1 MAAGT
6 LLLNASYEPLRIVS
20 LKRAVNLI
28 LQDKAEVVEEAD
40 DKAVR
45 SQRMA
50 MPVPLVIRLK
60 TYVRVPFRALLPL
73 TRKNLIARDLGKCA
87 YCNKSAQH
95 HKATIDH
102 VFPRSRG
109 GQHVWE
115 NVVLACSR
123 CNQLKRDKTLEEL
136 GWKLDFVPR
145 PPKNLIWF
153 AVNVDIHP
161 RWGSYLVAA

>member
-1 MAAGT
+1 MATGT
-6 LLLNASYEPLRIVS
+6 LLLNASYEPMRILS
-20 LKRAVNLI
+20 LKRAINLV
-28 LQDKAEVVEEAD
+28 LQDKAEVVEESD
-40 DKAVR
+40 EAVR
-45 SQRMA
+45 SQRISI
-50 MPVPLVIRLK
+50 PVPLVIRLK
-60 TYVRVPFRALLPL
+60 SYVKVPFRALLPL

-87 YCNKSAQH
+87 YCHKSAQH
-95 HKATIDH
+95 QKATIDH

-123 CNQLKRDKTLEEL
+123 CNQLKRDKTLDEL
-136 GWKLDFVPR
+136 GWKLEFVPR

-161 RWGSYLVAA
+161 AWSSYLQVA